1 MLREHE
7 LNTRWWGEP
16 VGIVDRLEWLA
27 LPARERERQL
37 RAFAWVELKASLSG
51 ALPRAALRRAGF
63 FQVDTQLQFRIALE
77 GLPRATSATELVVE
91 AADRVPFCLEAEALA
106 RFEHERFSA
115 LPGIT
120 AARLSERYALWGNR
134 LIAAHPADCLR
145 VSSRAGQV
153 QGWFLAARRAT
164 QIDLTLAMSSRA
176 ATVSGHLLYQRALA
190 SYAERGAR
198 VGAASFQAT
207 NTAVHNIYASLGAR
221 FVRPT
226 GCWFWVRAARAS
238 RAGAARE
245 SGHD

>member
-7 LNTRWWGEP
+7 LNSRWWGEP
-16 VGIVDRLEWLA
+16 VGIVDRLDWIE

-37 RAFAWVELKASLSG
+37 RAFAWVELKAPLHG
-51 ALPRAALRRAGF
+51 ALPLAALRRAGF
-63 FQVDTQLQFRIALE
+63 YQVDTQLHFRIALE
-77 GLPRATSATELVVE
+77 GLRRTTSAAELVVE
-91 AADRVPFCLEAEALA
+91 AADRAPFRLEAEALA
-106 RFEHERFSA
+106 RFEHERFSV
-115 LPGIT
+115 LPGMT

-134 LIAAHPADCLR
+134 LITAQPADCLR

-164 QIDLTLAMSSRA
+164 QIDLTLAMLSRE
-176 ATVSGHLLYQRALA
+176 ATVSGYLLYQLALA

-198 VGAASFQAT
+198 IGAASFQAS

-226 GCWFWVRAARAS
+226 GCWFWVRGGARPACS
-238 RAGAARE
+238 CNEGE
-245 SGHD
+245 GQ